1 MNFWSVMVQRFPYF
15 ISKLLSGAAM
25 TVEVAAGALVFALI
39 AGLLIALV
47 RLSRM
52 HALRIAAIAYIELIR
67 GTPALAQ
74 LFIIYFG
81 LPDLGITPAPITAA
95 IIGLGLNGAAYL
107 AEIYRAGIEAIHKGQ
122 VEAAL
127 SLGMTPATA
136 MRWII
141 LPQAGRIVLPPVA
154 NYAIGLLKDT
164 AVCAIIAAPELMLRA
179 KDIASSSFRPMHL
192 FVLAAVLYFIMSY
205 PLAVMA
211 RRLEARLARG
221 R

>member
-39 AGLLIALV
+39 A
-47 RLSRM
+47 
-52 HALRIAAIAYIELIR
+52 ALRIAAIAYIELIR

-127 SLGMTPATA
+127 SLGMTPART
-136 MRWII
+136 MQYIV
-141 LPQAGRIVLPPVA
+141 LPQALRLMLPPIT
-154 NYAIGLLKDT
+154 NFSILRLK
-164 AVCAIIAAPELMLRA
+164 A
-179 KDIASSSFRPMHL
+179 
-192 FVLAAVLYFIMSY
+192 
-205 PLAVMA
+205 
-211 RRLEARLARG
+211 
-221 R
+221 